1 MALCH
6 PDWLLSRYLCL
17 YSSCLQVDL
26 GQVCPRVTQLKRR
39 GSDGVCTANASS
51 VPSIPVPSLQF
62 YRSLNIKVALIGL
75 EVWTE
80 RDQCAVTSDANATL
94 WSFLQWKKSLRSR
107 KKHDNAQLLT

>member
-1 MALCH
+1 MET
-6 PDWLLSRYLCL
+6 YQ
-17 YSSCLQVDL
+17 LQ
-26 GQVCPRVTQLKRR
+26 R
-39 GSDGVCTANASS
+39 GARDGGCTVNATP
-51 VPSIPVPSLQF
+51 VLSIPVPSLQF

-94 WSFLQWKKSLRSR
+94 WSFLQWKKALRSR